1 MLQGLCKLAIS
12 TALAMSAPVL
22 SAQANQKAPPA
33 AAKKAPVK
41 KNPPQHP
48 SVKPHQPPKPNAN
61 KKRLL
66 GVRGMFQVA
75 QEYYE
80 AGKYNQALGAYDALL
95 RKYPGHEPALLQL
108 AKTLYRLDRIKDAY
122 GVFAK
127 INPQDLDAET
137 AYEYGWSFYTNK
149 TWEGAL
155 YGFQRVPKGHALFD
169 LANYYG
175 AICAIKLKK
184 YEDAEDML
192 EKAVVLPDK
201 LAKSRSLYIK
211 HVQALRL
218 LQQKTTLAKERE
230 NERQN
235 LKEQNPATGKKETK
249 PEPEVDNNWV
259 HTGSKS
265 ITRSAKA
272 KYNIE
277 HQYIDKHGLEE
288 TSFDTKVASVEVKS
302 GVITPIPF
310 NAGKERVTALGLQ
323 LSLVAE
329 DRISK
334 GERQRILID
343 ESNEDLARLSQD
355 DLGTTDKK
363 SGIFEINPFV
373 EIPLPENTWL
383 ALGGDI
389 NFTYPEFERGSRRG
403 YRTGYGLLTGTLPF
417 YKWSTKGFYTETV
430 DSETKPTISSSGASA
445 SVSGDLI
452 KDMNGKLTVR
462 HEMFDYLIDEL
473 EIAGPDTRTN
483 LDLSLTQALPYG
495 SEISV
500 LGSYANLGNYIFY
513 KIPTYGQ
520 LSANGREITTIISAS
535 MSPVPWFTLSLK
547 QTFVKTYWEQENTD
561 AKDVFERNVPDYI
574 EQFNAW
580 VSINMFY

>member
-1 MLQGLCKLAIS
+1 MLQGLAKLAIS
-12 TALAMSAPVL
+12 IALALSTPVL
-22 SAQANQKAPPA
+22 SAQTNPKTPPA
-33 AAKKAPVK
+33 AAKKAPSK
-41 KNPPQHP
+41 KQHP

-61 KKRLL
+61 KKRLP

-80 AGKYNQALGAYDALL
+80 AGKYNQALAAYDALL
-95 RKYPGHEPALLQL
+95 RKYPGHEPAVMQL

-127 INPQDLDAET
+127 INPQNLDPET

-235 LKEQNPATGKKETK
+235 LKETDPITGKKDVK
-249 PEPEVDNNWV
+249 PEPVVDNKWV
-259 HTGSKS
+259 HTGDKS

-302 GVITPIPF
+302 GAMTPLPF
-310 NAGKERVTALGLQ
+310 NAGKERVTAAGVQIALT
-323 LSLVAE
+323 AE
-329 DRISK
+329 DRIST

-343 ESNEDLARLSQD
+343 ESNDELARLSQE
-355 DLGTTDKK
+355 DLGTTDLK
-363 SGIFEINPFV
+363 SGIFYVEPFI
-373 EIPLPENTWL
+373 EFPLPENSWL
-383 ALGGDI
+383 AIGGEFS
-389 NFTYPEFERGSRRG
+389 FTYPDFERGSRKG
-403 YRTGYGLLTGTLPF
+403 YRTGYGSLTGSLPG
-417 YKWSTKGFYTETV
+417 YKWSTKGFYSETV
-430 DSETKPTISSSGASA
+430 DSETKPIISKSGATA
-445 SVSGDLI
+445 SVNGDLI
-452 KDMNGKLTVR
+452 QDLEGKVTFL

-473 EIAGPDTRTN
+473 EIKGPDTRTN
-483 LDLSLTQALPYG
+483 FDLKLRQKLPYG
-495 SEISV
+495 SDLSFLI
-500 LGSYANLGNYIFY
+500 SYANLGNYIFY

-520 LSANGREITTIISAS
+520 LSANGNEITSKISAS
-535 MSPVPWFTLSLK
+535 SSPMPWLTVSLE
-547 QTFVKTYWEQENTD
+547 QTFVKTYWQQENAD
-561 AKDVFERNVPDYI
+561 AKDVFERNVSDYV

>member
-12 TALAMSAPVL
+12 TALVMTAPVV
-22 SAQANQKAPPA
+22 SAQADTKAPPA
-33 AAKKAPVK
+33 AAKKAPQK
-41 KNPPQHP
+41 KPSQHP

-61 KKRLL
+61 KKRLP
-66 GVRGMFQVA
+66 GVRGMFQVG

-80 AGKYNQALGAYDALL
+80 AGKFNQALQAYDALL
-95 RKYPGHEPALLQL
+95 RKYPGHEPSTLQL

-127 INPQDLDAET
+127 INPQDLDPET

-184 YEDAEDML
+184 YEEAEDML

-218 LQQKTTLAKERE
+218 LQQKTTLAKERD

-235 LKEQNPATGKKETK
+235 LKDQNPIGGKKDPK
-249 PEPEVDNNWV
+249 PEPVVDNKWV
-259 HTGSKS
+259 HTGSKA

-288 TSFDTKVASVEVKS
+288 TSYDTKVASVEVKS
-302 GVITPIPF
+302 GVILPVPF
-310 NAGKERVTALGLQ
+310 NAGKERVTAVGLQ
-323 LSLVAE
+323 LALIAE
-329 DRISK
+329 DRIRK
-334 GERQRILID
+334 GEKQRILID

-355 DLGTTDKK
+355 DLGTTDYK
-363 SGIFEINPFV
+363 SGIFTVEPFV

-389 NFTYPEFERGSRRG
+389 GFTYPEFERGSRTG
-403 YRTGYGLLTGTLPF
+403 YRSGYGLLTGTLPL
-417 YKWSTKGFYTETV
+417 YKWSTKGFYSETV
-430 DSETKPTISSSGASA
+430 DSETRPTTSKTGATA
-445 SVSGDLI
+445 SISGDLF
-452 KDMNGKLTVR
+452 KDLVGKLTVR

-473 EIAGPDTRTN
+473 KIIGPDTRTN
-483 LDLSLTQALPYG
+483 FDLAVTQILPYG

-513 KIPTYGQ
+513 SIPTYGQ
-520 LSANGREITTIISAS
+520 LSANGREVTTKITAS
-535 MSPVPWFTLSLK
+535 LSPVPWFTLSLE
-547 QTFVKTYWEQENTD
+547 QLFVKTYWEQENAD

-580 VSINMFY
+580 ISINMFY

>member
-12 TALAMSAPVL
+12 TALAMSATVL
-22 SAQANQKAPPA
+22 SAQANQKAPPE
-33 AAKKAPVK
+33 AAKKAQAK
-41 KNPPQHP
+41 KNAAGHP

-61 KKRLL
+61 KKRLP

-80 AGKYNQALGAYDALL
+80 AGKFNQALAAYDALL

-127 INPQDLDAET
+127 INPQDFDAET

-201 LAKSRSLYIK
+201 LAKSRSLYVK

-218 LQQKTTLAKERE
+218 LQQKTTLAKERD
-230 NERQN
+230 NERQS
-235 LKEQNPATGKKETK
+235 LKDQNPVIGKKDIK
-249 PEPEVDNNWV
+249 PESVVDNIWV
-259 HTGSKS
+259 HTGSKT
-265 ITRSAKA
+265 ITRAAKV

-288 TSFDTKVASVEVKS
+288 TSYDTKVASIEVKS
-302 GVITPIPF
+302 GAITPIPF

-323 LSLVAE
+323 LSLIAK
-329 DRISK
+329 DKISK
-334 GERQRILID
+334 GEKQRILID

-355 DLGTTDKK
+355 DLGTTDYK
-363 SGIFEINPFV
+363 SGIFEVNPFV

-389 NFTYPEFERGSRRG
+389 SFTYPEFERGSRTG
-403 YRTGYGLLTGTLPF
+403 YRAGYASLTGTLPL
-417 YKWSTKGFYTETV
+417 YKWSTKGFYSETL
-430 DSETKPTISSSGASA
+430 DSDTKPTISSSGATA
-445 SVSGDLI
+445 SISGELI
-452 KDMNGKLTVR
+452 KELNGKLTVR
-462 HEMFDYLIDEL
+462 HEIYDYLVDEL
-473 EIAGPDTRTN
+473 KIVGPDTRTT
-483 LDLSLTQALPYG
+483 LDLKVTQILPYG

-520 LSANGREITTIISAS
+520 LSANGREVTTIISAGT
-535 MSPVPWFTLSLK
+535 SPVPWFSLSLD
-547 QTFVKTYWEQENTD
+547 QMFVKTYWEQENAD
-561 AKDVFERNVPDYI
+561 AQDVFERNVPDYI
-574 EQFNAW
+574 EQFNVS